1 MAPRLSD
8 LIGDACQVLQSLA
21 RQQDAFERIAALAV
35 TSLRSGG
42 KILSCGN
49 GGSGADALHLAEE
62 LVGRYSRNRRSL
74 PAICLNADPTVLT
87 CIGNDFGFDEVFARQ
102 IEGLAGKEDLLVCFS
117 SSGNSPNILHALNT
131 AKRLGVKTVALLGK
145 DGGEERGKADEELI
159 VASSDTA
166 RIQEAHTLILHALLE
181 TIEKA
186 VVG

>member
-1 MAPRLSD
+1 
-8 LIGDACQVLQSLA
+8 
-21 RQQDAFERIAALAV
+21 
-35 TSLRSGG
+35 
-42 KILSCGN
+42 
-49 GGSGADALHLAEE
+49 
-62 LVGRYSRNRRSL
+62 
-74 PAICLNADPTVLT
+74 
-87 CIGNDFGFDEVFARQ
+87 
-102 IEGLAGKEDLLVCFS
+102 LLVCFS

-145 DGGEERGKADEELI
+145 DGGEARGKADEELI